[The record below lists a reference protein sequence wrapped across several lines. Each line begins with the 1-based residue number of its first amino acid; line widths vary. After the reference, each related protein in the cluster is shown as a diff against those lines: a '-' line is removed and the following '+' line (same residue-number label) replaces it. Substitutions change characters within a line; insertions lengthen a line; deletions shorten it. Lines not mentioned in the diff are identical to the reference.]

1 MDSRELGNAIV
12 DTATY
17 VSDSAYDALFARL
30 RKEEPVSWAEPDGY
44 RPFWVVTKHADI
56 RSVEVQQT
64 RFVNA
69 PRTFLISQSDETR
82 LLQAQQAGITP
93 MGRSVVQIDG
103 DEHRALRGVTH
114 LWFAPAN
121 VKSIQEKI
129 RHVARDAIDEMLVHQ
144 GKCDFVRDV
153 ALWYPLRVIM
163 LILGLP
169 REDEKQLL
177 KLTQTTFAPNDPDT
191 DGSPGV
197 AGMIEASQVIGE
209 YFRAVTDDRRRIPR
223 ADVASVIA
231 NALVDG
237 VPISEVDAAAYYLTI
252 ITAGHDTTSSTTAG
266 GLLALLQH
274 PEQFDKLRSGAASV
288 DSAVG
293 EFLRWVTPIKHFFRT
308 AMEDCSVGGKAIKAG
323 DSLMMCYPSGNRDAD
338 VFHDPFSFRVDRA
351 PNPQLA
357 FGYGPHVCLGQHLAK
372 LEMRIFFEELLSR
385 VDGISLAGEPA
396 LTASNF
402 VQGLKQLPISF
413 SPKRI
418 PA

>member
-1 MDSRELGNAIV
+1 MHSRELGNAIV

-17 VSDSAYDALFARL
+17 VADEAYHALFMRL
-30 RKEEPVSWAEPDGY
+30 RQEDPVSWAEPDGY

-103 DEHRALRGVTH
+103 DEHRVLRGVTN
-114 LWFAPAN
+114 LWFAPSN

-129 RHVARDAIDEMLVHQ
+129 RRVARGAIDEMLEHP

-191 DGSPGV
+191 DGPPGV
-197 AGMIEASQVIGE
+197 AGMIEASRVIGE
-209 YFRAVTDDRRRIPR
+209 YFRAVTDDRRKIPR

-274 PEQFDKLRSGAASV
+274 PDQFDKLRSGAASV

-308 AMEDCSVGGKAIKAG
+308 AMEACSVGGKAIKAG

-338 VFHDPFSFRVDRA
+338 VFDDPFSFRVDRA

-385 VDGISLAGEPA
+385 VGSISLAGEPA

-413 SPKRI
+413 SPRSI
-418 PA
+418 AA